1 MSNHK
6 TAHQLAR
13 ELLAGPDLPIWHFD
27 PSRAGIDDELDTS
40 LSIPEVQVTDPT
52 DGLTAEEIQENK
64 DAGCYTGKFITIC
77 GDSDDEGE
85 AITVREL
92 QSRECPDLARLK
104 AENPVLRKALGDLV
118 DAVNVEMPGGM
129 NIGGKTG
136 VALIRAVDALAE
148 KLDVAAIIEAQ
159 KHNHE
164 KTLHLD

>member
-1 MSNHK
+1 MPKSPYQFK
-6 TAHQLAR
+6 TLVDASVI
-13 ELLAGPDLPIWHFD
+13 AGEQ
-27 PSRAGIDDELDTS
+27 DE
-40 LSIPEVQVTDPT
+40 
-52 DGLTAEEIQENK
+52 GTAEYFHEL
-64 DAGCYTGKFITIC
+64 Y
-77 GDSDDEGE
+77 
-85 AITVREL
+85 L

-118 DAVNVEMPGGM
+118 DAVNAEMPGGM

-159 KHNHE
+159 KHAHE